1 MVPLSDREKKA
12 LEYMTYLGYMVA
24 IAIYLYLKPSYPELT
39 RDNRVTNQRWRTN
52 EEVKAGV
59 KDGKLSVDQAID
71 RVKRD

>member
-1 MVPLSDREKKA
+1 MVSQSDRDKTA
-12 LEYMTYLGYMVA
+12 LEYLSYLGYMVV

-59 KDGKLSVDQAID
+59 KAGKLSVDQAID